1 MKKFKLIILSIIT
14 IFILTGCDL
23 FKRDTMENINI
34 ITTIYPL
41 EYSTNFLY
49 GNSSNVTSI
58 YPDDVNT
65 NTYTLT
71 EKQLKDNSKKDL
83 FIYMG
88 LSKDSDIA
96 VELINRNK
104 NLKLIDATFGMEY
117 KKDISEL
124 WLNPSNLLMILQNIK
139 NGLDEYIDNTYIKIE
154 IDNKYNE
161 LKMILSEIDASYK
174 TTIENATNKTIY
186 CNNKAFLFLEKY
198 GLSVI
203 VVDKDY
209 ELYEKNL
216 ALLNN
221 AITNEKIKYFY
232 VLEDSNV
239 SDDINTLIND
249 KKIETLEFRNLKN
262 ITDDERNTK
271 KTYENITLENIELLK
286 KEIYQN

>member
-1 MKKFKLIILSIIT
+1 MKKFKLMIICIIA
-14 IFILTGCDL
+14 FLALTGCNL

-41 EYSTNFLY
+41 EYSTNYLY
-49 GNSSNVTSI
+49 GNSSNVISI

-65 NTYTLT
+65 DTYTLT
-71 EKQLKDNSKKDL
+71 EKQFKDNSRKDL

-88 LSKDSDIA
+88 LAKDSDIA

-139 NGLDEYIDNTYIKIE
+139 NGLLEYIDNPYIKVEIE
-154 IDNKYNE
+154 DKYNE
-161 LKMILSEIDASYK
+161 LKMNLSEIDANYK
-174 TTIENATNKTIY
+174 TTIENANNKTIY

-203 VVDKDY
+203 VIDKNY
-209 ELYEKNL
+209 ELYDKNL

-221 AITNEKIKYFY
+221 AIANEKVKYFY
-232 VLEDSNV
+232 VLEDSII
-239 SDDINTLIND
+239 SDDIQSLIED
-249 KKIETLEFRNLKN
+249 KKIETLEFHNLKN
-262 ITDDERNTK
+262 ITDNERNDNK
-271 KTYENITLENIELLK
+271 NYESITTENIELLK
-286 KEIYQN
+286 KELY

>member
-1 MKKFKLIILSIIT
+1 MKKIKLII
-14 IFILTGCDL
+14 IFIIAIFTLTGCDL
-23 FKRDTMENINI
+23 FKRDNMENINI

-41 EYSTNFLY
+41 EYATNFIY

-65 NTYTLT
+65 DTYSLT
-71 EKQLKDNSKKDL
+71 EKQLKDNSRKDL

-96 VELINRNK
+96 VELINRNR

-139 NGLDEYIDNTYIKIE
+139 NGLDEYIGNTYIKLE
-154 IDNKYNE
+154 IDEKYNE
-161 LKMILSEIDASYK
+161 LKMILSEIDANYK

-203 VVDKDY
+203 VIDKDY

-221 AITNEKIKYFY
+221 AIEGEKVKYFY
-232 VLEDSNV
+232 TLEDSNV
-239 SDDINTLIND
+239 SSDIETLVTD
-249 KKIETLEFRNLKN
+249 KKIEKLEFSNLKN
-262 ITDDERNTK
+262 ITDIERNDNK
-271 KTYENITLENIELLK
+271 NYESITQENIELLK
-286 KEIYQN
+286 KELY